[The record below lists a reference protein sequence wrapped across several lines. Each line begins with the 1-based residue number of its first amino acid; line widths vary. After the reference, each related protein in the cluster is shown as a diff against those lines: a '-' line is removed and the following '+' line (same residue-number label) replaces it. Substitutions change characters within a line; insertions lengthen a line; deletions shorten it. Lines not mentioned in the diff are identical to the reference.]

1 MLTLLRSPL
10 LALRTR
16 VAAVDPLAG
25 PFGPARLASSVP
37 TASTAAGLCAR
48 PAASAV
54 GAAVARPT
62 PGAFRWLSDAAA
74 AVEERYAKPLA
85 ALHWVY
91 AAGMLTVLGTVKGA
105 QWTTGETALG
115 SKAQTK
121 GKLMT
126 IHKSTAVILA
136 ALVVPRVLLKA
147 ATRAPAHLAG
157 HYLEHL
163 AANLSHT
170 AMYGFMLV
178 MPATG
183 LAMGYYGGKGVPF
196 FGLFTI
202 PGKADKT
209 KEDGKFAGQMFSWH
223 KWTGQFMYYFVGLHV
238 SAAFFHAARGQAIF
252 ARMSPFGAAPP
263 P

>member
-16 VAAVDPLAG
+16 VAVAAPLAG

-37 TASTAAGLCAR
+37 TASTATGLFAR

-54 GAAVARPT
+54 RAAVVRPT

-115 SKAQTK
+115 S
-121 GKLMT
+121 
-126 IHKSTAVILA
+126 
-136 ALVVPRVLLKA
+136 
-147 ATRAPAHLAG
+147 
-157 HYLEHL
+157 
-163 AANLSHT
+163 
-170 AMYGFMLV
+170 MLV

-196 FGLFTI
+196 YGLFTI

-223 KWTGQFMYYFVGLHV
+223 KWTGQFIYYFVGLHV